1 MINITLERKIKMI
14 VITYKNREIQN
25 IPGVKIR
32 VVGNTTAYCGEEEI
46 GIKLENIIY
55 IEVYPDK

>member
-1 MINITLERKIKMI
+1 MI
-14 VITYKNREIQN
+14 VVTYKNKEIQN
-25 IPGVKIR
+25 IPGVKVR
-32 VVGNTTAYCGEEEI
+32 VVGNGTAYCGEEEI